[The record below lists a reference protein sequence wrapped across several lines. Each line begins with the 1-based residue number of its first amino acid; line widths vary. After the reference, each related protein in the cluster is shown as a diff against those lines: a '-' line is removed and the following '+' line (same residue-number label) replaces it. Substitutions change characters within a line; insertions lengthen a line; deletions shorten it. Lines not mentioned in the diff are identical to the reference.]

1 MEKELEFDS
10 YEFENYL
17 TDEFFDGKTE
27 SEISDLV
34 ENRLASDNDFRE
46 QYAVWLEKSDYES
59 WKEFYLILQDIED
72 ESSLNVISCFEDEVE
87 ETED

>member
-27 SEISDLV
+27 LEISDLV

-46 QYAVWLEKSDYES
+46 QYALWLEKSGYES

-72 ESSLNVISCFEDEVE
+72 ESLLNVISCFEDEVE

>member
-27 SEISDLV
+27 LEISDLV

-46 QYAVWLEKSDYES
+46 QYALWLEKSDYES

-72 ESSLNVISCFEDEVE
+72 ESLINFISCFEDEVE

>member
-46 QYAVWLEKSDYES
+46 QYSLWLEKSDYES
-59 WKEFYLILQDIED
+59 WKEFYLFLQDIED
-72 ESSLNVISCFEDEVE
+72 ESLTYVITCFEDEVE

>member
-17 TDEFFDGKTE
+17 TDEFFEGKTE

-34 ENRLASDNDFRE
+34 EIRLASDNDFRE
-46 QYAVWLEKSDYES
+46 QYALWLEKSDYES
-59 WKEFYLILQDIED
+59 WKEFYLFLQDIED
-72 ESSLNVISCFEDEVE
+72 ESLTYVITCFEDEVE